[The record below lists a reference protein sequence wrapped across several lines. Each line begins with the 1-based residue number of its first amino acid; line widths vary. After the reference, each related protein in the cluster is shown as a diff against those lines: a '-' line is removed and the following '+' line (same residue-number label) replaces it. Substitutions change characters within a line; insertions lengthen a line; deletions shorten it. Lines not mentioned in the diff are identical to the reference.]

1 MKKLT
6 EPTGAKVYCNPPV
19 MVDISDLKPN
29 PANPN
34 MHPDEQLRL
43 IAKALNEGWR
53 EPITVSNRSGL
64 IVRGHGRLMAAKAMG
79 ETQVPVDYQDYESEF
94 DEMSDLVRDNELSRQ
109 SMFDLPVLKDI
120 IEGFDVGVGDLEL
133 FGMGED
139 KLAELMQ
146 QFHVE
151 SDAFAESLAG
161 MPDGDRL
168 GFQQMT
174 FTLSDDQVDEVKAAV
189 KRAKDISPF
198 VDTGNENSNGNALAR
213 ICEAYVG

>member
-1 MKKLT
+1 MKKPT
-6 EPTGAKVYCNPPV
+6 EPIGAKVYCSQPV
-19 MVDISDLKPN
+19 MVDVEDLKPN

-43 IAKALNEGWR
+43 IAKALKEGWR

-94 DEMSDLVRDNELSRQ
+94 DEMSDLVRDNELARQ
-109 SMFDLPVLKDI
+109 SMFNLPVLKDI

-139 KLAELMQ
+139 NLAELMQ

-151 SDAFAESLAG
+151 PLSLSELEPAERGSG
-161 MPDGDRL
+161 TEPNKCPKC
-168 GFQQMT
+168 GF
-174 FTLSDDQVDEVKAAV
+174 KW
-189 KRAKDISPF
+189 
-198 VDTGNENSNGNALAR
+198 
-213 ICEAYVG
+213 